1 MWDNPSQLLKHGKR
15 KVVKKYSRALAATV
29 LLGGMGAAIADGPP
43 KPEDYVE
50 YRQGVMTAI
59 GWNFGTMAAMVKKD
73 MPWDTEDFAERAK
86 RVAAL
91 SSMPLEGFTPETR
104 DLDTHA
110 KPEIWDNWDDFKSQM
125 EKLEQ
130 ETAKLAEVAAT
141 GDMAKIG
148 PQFGE
153 VGQTCKG
160 CHDDYEQD

>member
-1 MWDNPSQLLKHGKR
+1 M
-15 KVVKKYSRALAATV
+15 KKFGRALAATV
-29 LLGGMGAAIADGPP
+29 LFGGVGVAIADGPP
-43 KPEDYVE
+43 KPEDYVD
-50 YRQGVMTAI
+50 YRQSVMNAV
-59 GWNFGTMAAMVKKD
+59 GWNFGTMAAMVKKE
-73 MPWDTEDFAERAK
+73 MPWDAEDFAERAQH
-86 RVAAL
+86 VAAL
-91 SSMPLEGFTPETR
+91 SSMALEGFTPETR

-130 ETAKLAEVAAT
+130 ETDKLAEVAAT

-160 CHDDYEQD
+160 CHDDYEKD